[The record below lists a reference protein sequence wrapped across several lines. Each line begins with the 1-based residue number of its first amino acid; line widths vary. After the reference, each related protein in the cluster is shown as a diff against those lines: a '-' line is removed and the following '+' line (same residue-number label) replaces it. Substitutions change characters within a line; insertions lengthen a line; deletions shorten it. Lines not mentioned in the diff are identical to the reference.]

1 MLPPVIVSVTNSL
14 CKHLQVS
21 APSMQ
26 TMWVCK
32 LVSLIKHHHFFKAIR
47 DCPQK
52 SSCTRDKARVKLTG
66 VLHNRT
72 SQTIS
77 CLDYR
82 ICRPLV
88 LNIDIWYHSCRP
100 LVQTTRADHSCRI
113 WYLSCSWVPLAGHE
127 GFLHL
132 ILEILEARIFEKSQ
146 IFGPTETNSYL
157 EFRFLPTLTSNFD
170 SY

>member
-1 MLPPVIVSVTNSL
+1 MSERSELLPPVIVSVTNSL

-100 LVQTTRADHSCRI
+100 LVQICWKICSLRARHGPLVQTTRAEFGIFHA
-113 WYLSCSWVPLAGHE
+113 V
-127 GFLHL
+127 GFL
-132 ILEILEARIFEKSQ
+132 
-146 IFGPTETNSYL
+146 
-157 EFRFLPTLTSNFD
+157 
-170 SY
+170 